1 MSRIVSLSLFVS
13 FSLLFIGQSLAHAQI
28 PVRIVG
34 RDPSEH
40 HVVTRVVARQ
50 LVPYTSTR
58 IVGNSVY
65 YESGVRD
72 VALYGPVCEAPCTTL
87 LPAGPVSLG
96 VDGIASFQTLLPRLG
111 DTLVVASDRR
121 DLEHAIGWTID
132 LGGLL
137 AGALLSLSILAQGD
151 LAQLDLSQDP
161 PDLFDDEWEITSW
174 IIAGSTVLVTQVVGL
189 ALIGLFPTAHV
200 EIAPGGV
207 RF

>member
-1 MSRIVSLSLFVS
+1 MSRLMLLASVFSS
-13 FSLLFIGQSLAHAQI
+13 FLGLIPSPGSAQVL
-28 PVRIVG
+28 VRIVG

-40 HVVTRVVARQ
+40 HVVTRVVGTT
-50 LVPYTSTR
+50 LVPYSRSYT
-58 IVGNSVY
+58 VGDTVHCEY
-65 YESGVRD
+65 GMAP
-72 VALYGPVCEAPCTTL
+72 VAVYGPVCDAPCTTL

-96 VDGIASFQTLLPRLG
+96 VDGIASFQTLTPSMG
-111 DTLVVASDRR
+111 ATLVVESDQR

-137 AGALLSLSILAQGD
+137 AGALMSFSILAQGD
-151 LAQLDLSQDP
+151 LAQLDLTRHP

-200 EIAPGGV
+200 ELAPGRV